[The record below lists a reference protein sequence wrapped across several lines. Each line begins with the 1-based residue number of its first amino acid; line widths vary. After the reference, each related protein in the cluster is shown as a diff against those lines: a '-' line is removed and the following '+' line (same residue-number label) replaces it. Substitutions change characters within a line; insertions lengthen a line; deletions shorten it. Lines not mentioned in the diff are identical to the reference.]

1 MNGAS
6 SIEYYLPN
14 REMQIYEGQQLQEQT
29 EEVLERDNA

>member
-1 MNGAS
+1 MHRAP

-14 REMQIYEGQQLQEQT
+14 REVQIYEGQQLQEPI